1 MTDKNLAIADGRKFA
16 WNWPCASLKSQCPAM
31 IERRAMLQLSDY
43 YRESIHKP
51 IVLTLRGSLTD
62 SFWNQMGGELNR
74 LWQFTP

>member
-1 MTDKNLAIADGRKFA
+1 
-16 WNWPCASLKSQCPAM
+16 M